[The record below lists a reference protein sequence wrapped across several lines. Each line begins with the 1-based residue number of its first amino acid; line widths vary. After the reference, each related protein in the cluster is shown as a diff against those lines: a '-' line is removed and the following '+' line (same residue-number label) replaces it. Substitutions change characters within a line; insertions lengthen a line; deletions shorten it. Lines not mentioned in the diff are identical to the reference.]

1 MTGRKAFVS
10 LAAAILGVGS
20 IVSVAT
26 ATRPCSPRV
35 CSDEI
40 AAACA
45 GESGH
50 AFRVCKRH
58 VLRNCRRTTCTC
70 DGTGSA
76 CGSPSPAFLD

>member
-1 MTGRKAFVS
+1 MTSRKALGS
-10 LAAAILGVGS
+10 LAAAILGVSS
-20 IVSVAT
+20 IVSVAM

-50 AFRVCKRH
+50 TFRVCKRH
-58 VLRNCRRTTCTC
+58 VLKNCRRTTCTC
-70 DGTGSA
+70 DGTGVA
-76 CGSPSPAFLD
+76 CGSPSAAFLD